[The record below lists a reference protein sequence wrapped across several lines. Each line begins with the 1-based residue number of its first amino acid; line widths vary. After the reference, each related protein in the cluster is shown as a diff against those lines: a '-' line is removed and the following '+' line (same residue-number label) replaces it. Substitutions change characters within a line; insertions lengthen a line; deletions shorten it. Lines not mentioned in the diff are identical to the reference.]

1 MIFLNNMFTYPQYTI
16 NGKFI
21 KSKIEKSVIFKS
33 RIRVFCN
40 IILNKIWVQIKMWTE
55 YAKASLDSWFN

>member
-1 MIFLNNMFTYPQYTI
+1 MFTHPQYTI

-21 KSKIEKSVIFKS
+21 KSKIEKRVIFKS

-40 IILNKIWVQIKMWTE
+40 IISNKIWVQIKMWTE
-55 YAKASLDSWFN
+55 YAKASVDSWFN